1 MQRMIQEIYWSC
13 FKLSKFRMFSHLN
26 SFMFDVPAKFP
37 VSCYSQC
44 LCKSCFITKIFEHGI
59 QVRIR
64 ISSSIHTSS
73 VQKHFIVFL
82 FLTLSEIFIYAR
94 VPFKPSESILFVSF
108 HFLTFLRSW
117 KSATATSAQKVAERL
132 FPLTNLNSLKFTIKN
147 SNLSKNMGKLS
158 FFENVQLIK
167 VILWNSLCAFIVIYD
182 RHLSQSERPLPL
194 LYFIMNVN
202 G

>member
-13 FKLSKFRMFSHLN
+13 FELSKFRMFSRLN

-37 VSCYSQC
+37 VSCYSQ
-44 LCKSCFITKIFEHGI
+44 IFEHGI

-94 VPFKPSESILFVSF
+94 VPFKPSESILFVSS